1 MARPK
6 ILTYTLSASVPNGI
20 CTAQTP
26 SGAGALTIDGAYAT
40 SGVATLNYP
49 RHLLITTSAND
60 TTKTLTIVGT
70 DRYGKALS
78 YAVNLPNATTLVV
91 PYNFLTVT
99 SVTVSAATTGTITL
113 GTYDS
118 MEGPWIPLDWIGSD
132 EATIS
137 VGLSTSANFTY
148 TLQSTLEDVQS
159 DTFNAHTCVTQDTP
173 LTGTASAIYK
183 LDGPLRAIRLKITSF
198 VTGTAT
204 LTIMERVSGK

>member
-40 SGVATLNYP
+40 AGAATLNYP

-99 SVTVSAATTGTITL
+99 SVTISAATTGTITL

-173 LTGTASAIYK
+173 LTGAASAIYK
-183 LDGPLRAIRLKITSF
+183 LDGPLRAIRLKITGF

>member
-26 SGAGALTIDGAYAT
+26 SVAGALTIDGAYAT
-40 SGVATLNYP
+40 AGVATLNYP

-91 PYNFLTVT
+91 PYNFITVT
-99 SVTVSAATTGTITL
+99 SVTISAATTGTITL

>member
-26 SGAGALTIDGAYAT
+26 SGAGALTIDGSYAT
-40 SGVATLNYP
+40 AGVATLNYP

-60 TTKTLTIVGT
+60 TTKTLTVVGT

-78 YAVNLPNATTLVV
+78 YATTLPNATTKVI

-99 SVTVSAATTGTITL
+99 SVTISAGTTGTVTL

>member
-40 SGVATLNYP
+40 AGVATLNYP

-99 SVTVSAATTGTITL
+99 SVTISAATTGTITL

-183 LDGPLRAIRLKITSF
+183 LDGPLRAIRLKMSSWIS
-198 VTGTAT
+198 GTAT